1 MGVSPL
7 VDQTMVS
14 PLKVCCL
21 GCCFSCVGFDVLMAS
36 RAVGHGTLPQ
46 HTLDHTCFLHWCK
59 YHESACDLFQPL
71 ILLYIPMLCHLS
83 ISSLEWMP
91 KLRASYFVD
100 VRSPREGE
108 ATTTPVRSMVSD
120 TSQIGS
126 MAADTRPFE
135 EIKRMRLSQALDSMP
150 LDRDVGALAIAPS
163 PTFATCSRSHFDP
176 ARTTPRFSP
185 GKGIKVSGFS
195 ASATSGRSAFGGGG
209 PRDMGFGR
217 QPLSPALTAPPT
229 PPPARADWKAPENDP
244 YSFCQTRVAEADQG
258 VLPMEQRPLD
268 EVNAV
273 QALMSVGRGAR
284 AQTTPMSVP
293 EEEIDMTSVGT
304 GSQSSMQANEVCMW
318 KSFCGTARYYRIPWL
333 SWLAYIGFDCKLGQ
347 LKSGSKLL
355 TPKFS

>member
-1 MGVSPL
+1 
-7 VDQTMVS
+7 
-14 PLKVCCL
+14 
-21 GCCFSCVGFDVLMAS
+21 
-36 RAVGHGTLPQ
+36 
-46 HTLDHTCFLHWCK
+46 
-59 YHESACDLFQPL
+59 
-71 ILLYIPMLCHLS
+71 MLSHFS

-120 TSQIGS
+120 NSQIGS
-126 MAADTRPFE
+126 IATDTRPFE
-135 EIKRMRLSQALDSMP
+135 EIKRMRLSQALDNMP

-185 GKGIKVSGFS
+185 GKGIKVSGLT
-195 ASATSGRSAFGGGG
+195 ASATSGRSTFGGGG

-229 PPPARADWKAPENDP
+229 PPPARTDWKAPENDP
-244 YSFCQTRVAEADQG
+244 YSFSQTRAAEAEQG

-284 AQTTPMSVP
+284 AQPTPMSVP
-293 EEEIDMTSVGT
+293 EEEMDINSVGT
-304 GSQSSMQANEVCMW
+304 DGQPGMQANEVCVW
-318 KSFCGTARYYRIPWL
+318 KSTCDSARYYRIPWL
-333 SWLAYIGFDCKLGQ
+333 SWLAYMRLDYSYPARSQHGLPLHSRI
-347 LKSGSKLL
+347 
-355 TPKFS
+355 